1 MSESNS
7 RRYLRLDLDSFR
19 PPPRAT
25 VTTRVI
31 TNERYP
37 QIAAL
42 MIEAYAGTI
51 DDEDG
56 TLEDALDEIAATE
69 RGDYGLPL
77 RQHWLEAIRENG
89 SAASAVICT
98 RFAGIPFVAFTFTSH
113 LDTRRGLATT
123 LVADVARRL
132 IAEGEKSLSLVVTR
146 GNPAERLYERLG
158 FRDAERPTPARD
170 AQVERTA

>member
-19 PPPRAT
+19 PPPRLP
-25 VTTRVI
+25 VSTRVI
-31 TNERYP
+31 TNQRYP

-42 MIEAYAGTI
+42 MVEAYAGTI
-51 DDEDG
+51 DDEHGD
-56 TLEDALDEIAATE
+56 LEDALGELAATE

-77 RQHWLEAIRENG
+77 RQLWLEAIREDG

-98 RFAGIPFVAFTFTSH
+98 RFVGIPFVAFTFTSH
-113 LDTRRGLATT
+113 FDTGRGLATT
-123 LVADVARRL
+123 LIADVASRL
-132 IAEGEKSLSLVVTR
+132 SAQGERCLSLVVTG

-158 FRDAERPTPARD
+158 FRDSERPTFT
-170 AQVERTA
+170 ETA